1 MPKVDFKLDLSET
14 FSRLTRPPIVEA
26 VIHWQARAQ
35 NQFEP
40 ESLRAALNSKLP
52 EFTSR
57 EPLHQVEFEAMVS
70 IEENS
75 PVVKHQKGWL
85 GYRLK
90 SDDGRYV
97 VQFKK
102 DGVVFSRTKEY
113 ENWETFTAAAKTIWK
128 VFLELAA
135 PLEIQRLGV
144 RFINH
149 FPDATPETLDEVLDE
164 PPTCPAN
171 LPLKEFVYQSSFDV
185 PGHPFGVRVIKVMQP
200 STPGQPQSSGL
211 FIDDDVFTTELIRD
225 AEDETAVDDA
235 LTKMRWLKNK
245 IFFSL
250 LTERAIQSF
259 GRETT

>member
-1 MPKVDFKLDLSET
+1 MPKTDFKLDLNET

-26 VIHWQARAQ
+26 IIHWQARAQ

-40 ESLRAALNSKLP
+40 ESLRATLNSKLP
-52 EFTSR
+52 EFTSCD
-57 EPLHQVEFEAMVS
+57 PLHQVEFKAMVS
-70 IEENS
+70 NEENS
-75 PVVKHQKGWL
+75 PVVKQLRDWQ
-85 GYRLK
+85 GYQLK
-90 SDDGRYV
+90 SADGRYV
-97 VQFKK
+97 VQFKR

-113 ENWETFTAAAKTIWK
+113 ENWETFTAAAKKVWK

-135 PLEIQRLGV
+135 PLEIQRVGV

-149 FPDATPETLDEVLDE
+149 FPDATPETMGEVLDE

-171 LPLKEFVYQSSFDV
+171 LPLKEFVYQSTFTV

-211 FIDDDVFTTELIRD
+211 FLDDDVFTTTVIRNAKD
-225 AEDETAVDDA
+225 EAEVDGA

-245 IFFSL
+245 VFFTL
-250 LTERAIQSF
+250 VKKTVVESF
-259 GRETT
+259 R